1 MFIAALPATAK
12 IQAVQLAFIP
22 NGVCLGGST
31 PPGRGEALDSNV
43 SRCHRMNKQLKN
55 K

>member
-1 MFIAALPATAK
+1 MFIAALPATAQ
-12 IQAVQLAFIP
+12 IQAMQIACVP

-31 PPGRGEALDSNV
+31 PPGRGEASDSNA
-43 SRCHRMNKQLKN
+43 SQCHRMNKQLKN

>member
-12 IQAVQLAFIP
+12 IQAVQIAFIP

-31 PPGRGEALDSNV
+31 PPGCGEASDSNV
-43 SRCHRMNKQLKN
+43 SQCQRMNKQLKN